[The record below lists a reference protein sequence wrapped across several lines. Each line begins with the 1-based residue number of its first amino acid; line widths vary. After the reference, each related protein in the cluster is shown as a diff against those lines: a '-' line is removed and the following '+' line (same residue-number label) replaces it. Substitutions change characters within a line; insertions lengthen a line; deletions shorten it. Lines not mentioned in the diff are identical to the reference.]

1 MVAAIVVNFVLL
13 QLFGGNINVFQKQIK
28 RNRCF
33 NDCSTQNAEGFVVF
47 FGERSMGHC
56 TTKKTYALESVP
68 DQCVITLKMNK
79 LKKIIMIIILN
90 KRAEFE
96 IMTTIAATT

>member
-1 MVAAIVVNFVLL
+1 
-13 QLFGGNINVFQKQIK
+13 
-28 RNRCF
+28 
-33 NDCSTQNAEGFVVF
+33 
-47 FGERSMGHC
+47 MGHC